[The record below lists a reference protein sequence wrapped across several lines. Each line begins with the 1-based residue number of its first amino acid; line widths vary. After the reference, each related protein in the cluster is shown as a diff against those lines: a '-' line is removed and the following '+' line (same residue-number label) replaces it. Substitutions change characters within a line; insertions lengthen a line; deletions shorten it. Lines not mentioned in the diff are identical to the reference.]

1 MRQTN
6 RIRHAEEEKKREGK
20 CHGILFG
27 RMGAV
32 YMGNDKKEI
41 GHLCKGAILTNFK
54 RADKSIFR
62 SFSPLFSAVGEMK
75 AVAISA
81 VNY

>member
-32 YMGNDKKEI
+32 YMGNDKKRN
-41 GHLCKGAILTNFK
+41 KSFVQRFNF
-54 RADKSIFR
+54 DEFQKSR
-62 SFSPLFSAVGEMK
+62 
-75 AVAISA
+75 
-81 VNY
+81 

>member
-27 RMGAV
+27 RMGAA
-32 YMGNDKKEI
+32 YMGNDKK
-41 GHLCKGAILTNFK
+41 KK
-54 RADKSIFR
+54 K
-62 SFSPLFSAVGEMK
+62 
-75 AVAISA
+75 
-81 VNY
+81 

>member
-27 RMGAV
+27 RMGV
-32 YMGNDKKEI
+32 IYMGKDKKEI

-54 RADKSIFR
+54 KADTSIFW
-62 SFSPLFSAVGEMK
+62 FFPLFFCRGGNESGG
-75 AVAISA
+75 
-81 VNY
+81 N